1 MLELARLYMKT
12 EELDQC
18 MNQCM
23 TLLRNDQENDAATVM
38 MADLKFRRND
48 YDEATYHFRQLL
60 DRKPDHYHALARCR
74 ARYYIVPTPCMK
86 PLMLP
91 SQTRRLVESGRQD

>member
-60 DRKPDHYHALARCR
+60 DRKPDHYHALARSVITLR
-74 ARYYIVPTPCMK
+74 TT
-86 PLMLP
+86 
-91 SQTRRLVESGRQD
+91 STSGCITL